1 MSDSELGP
9 VEYIV
14 IRFEGDRLSGDIL
27 PALNDLLDR
36 GLVRMIDI
44 AVVSKDRDGTV
55 SILET
60 QELSPEIASAFLAMT
75 GEASGL
81 LSEADLQALA
91 EDLAPGTTAAALL
104 FEHVWATRFAV
115 AVRAA
120 NGELVLSERIPDAVM
135 VEASAQLLA
144 QAG

>member
-1 MSDSELGP
+1 MSDSKLGP

-36 GLVRMIDI
+36 GLVRMIDV
-44 AVVSKDRDGTV
+44 AVVSKDREGTV

-75 GEASGL
+75 GEVSGL

-91 EDLAPGTTAAALL
+91 VDLAPGTTAAALL

-135 VEASAQLLA
+135 VEAGAQLLA

>member
-36 GLVRMIDI
+36 GLVRMIDV
-44 AVVSKDRDGTV
+44 AVVSKDREGTV

-60 QELSPEIASAFLAMT
+60 QELSPEIASAFLALT
-75 GEASGL
+75 GEVSGL

-91 EDLAPGTTAAALL
+91 GDLAPGTTAAALL

-135 VEASAQLLA
+135 VEARAQLLA

>member
-36 GLVRMIDI
+36 GLVRMIDV
-44 AVVSKDRDGTV
+44 AVVSKDREGTV

-91 EDLAPGTTAAALL
+91 GDLAPGTTAAALL

-135 VEASAQLLA
+135 VEARAQLLA
-144 QAG
+144 HAG